1 MTMAMKETI
10 KGRVVSDKMKKTVI
24 VAVETTR
31 RHPLYKKPMRR
42 VRKFMAHD
50 ESGLCRVGDIVEII
64 ETRPLSA
71 RKRWSV
77 VSRQASSRVT
87 AVPDQGG
94 EK

>member
-1 MTMAMKETI
+1 MGMKETI
-10 KGRVVSDKMKKTVI
+10 KGRVVSEKMKKTVV

-31 RHPLYKKPMRR
+31 RHPLYKKPVRR

-50 ESGLCRVGDIVEII
+50 ETGTCHVGDIVEII

-71 RKRWSV
+71 RKRWCVVGRESSAAPV
-77 VSRQASSRVT
+77 VS
-87 AVPDQGG
+87 DQGG

>member
-1 MTMAMKETI
+1 MTMGMKETI
-10 KGRVVSDKMKKTVI
+10 KGRVVSDKTEKTVI

-42 VRKFMAHD
+42 IRKFMAHD
-50 ESGLCRVGDIVEII
+50 ESGMCHVGDIVEII

-71 RKRWSV
+71 RKRWCV
-77 VSRQASSRVT
+77 VSRESSSKVT